1 MSTTLKDFIPIDQR
15 LTLPIPA
22 IDISLLDTLLTP
34 VVDPE
39 MAARL
44 RYIMLRCWL
53 YALCERFGGVC
64 YGTLDVFRQDAHQ
77 IGLDVMLD
85 DLKLLHG
92 QRVGHGVLSVLVCED
107 AEWEPYIFCIWE
119 GMA

>member
-1 MSTTLKDFIPIDQR
+1 MSTTLKDFIPIDKR
-15 LTLPIPA
+15 PTLQLAA

-44 RYIMLRCWL
+44 RYLTLRCWL
-53 YALCERFGGVC
+53 YALCERYGNVC
-64 YGTLDVFRQDAHQ
+64 YGTLNIFQSDAQH
-77 IGLDVMLD
+77 IGLDVGLD
-85 DLKLLHG
+85 DIRLLHG
-92 QRVGHGVLSVLVCED
+92 QRVGHGVISVLVCED